1 MSLIQNSGWQWPF
14 RNTYTSSRTPSFVTP
29 RIRLPLPSWTPNPY
43 RLQPAKEFVNTCR
56 GYLVHQP
63 AREFMSTCRGYLV
76 HQPTKEF
83 EYLQKISCTPTCK
96 GNYEYLQR
104 ISCSQTTWVIT
115 SGSMTTS
122 IGSVVSGSMTTYL
135 QKISCTPACKGIYE
149 YLQRISCTQTTWVIT
164 SGSMTTS
171 IGSVVS
177 GSMTTSFGSVV
188 TRFLLYA
195 LDLGTCLLTSLPQ
208 PLHTWTVS
216 FFFTKTT
223 TACSFFWL
231 QNSWTMSPYHWP
243 TNLSSWASS
252 TIQEMI
258 STAHSLLISKRS
270 APAEEYKKRYPSCT
284 LRGSPLFPPPSSA
297 PLLLPLLSRTY

>member
-83 EYLQKISCTPTCK
+83 EYLQKISCTP
-96 GNYEYLQR
+96 
-104 ISCSQTTWVIT
+104 
-115 SGSMTTS
+115 
-122 IGSVVSGSMTTYL
+122 
-135 QKISCTPACKGIYE
+135 ACKGIYE
-149 YLQRISCTQTTWVIT
+149 YLQRISCSQTTWVIT

-195 LDLGTCLLTSLPQ
+195 LDLGTCRLTSLPQ

-216 FFFTKTT
+216 IFFTKTT
-223 TACSFFWL
+223 TTCTFFWL

-258 STAHSLLISKRS
+258 STAHSLLIPKRS